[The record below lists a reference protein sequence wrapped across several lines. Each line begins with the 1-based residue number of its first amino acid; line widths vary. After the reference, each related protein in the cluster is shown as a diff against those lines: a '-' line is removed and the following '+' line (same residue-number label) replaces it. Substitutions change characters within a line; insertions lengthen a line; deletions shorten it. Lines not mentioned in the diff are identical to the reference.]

1 MKTAARLGLL
11 GGTFDPIHVG
21 HLAAA
26 RAARTRLGLDRV
38 LLLPSNV
45 PPHRPQPLVS
55 VHHRF
60 AMVALAVAGQDGLE
74 ASDLELS
81 APGPSYTAATLQRLH
96 DRGYRASQLFFVIGA
111 DAFAEIDTWRDYP
124 RFLEDAAFVVVNR
137 GARRAL
143 DMPAS
148 VPAIASRMVPVG
160 DRWQVSHDASR
171 SVLLLDDA
179 MPAASATDIRARVN
193 DGQSITGLVPALVEE
208 HILKHRLY
216 TGAPAHGRSGA
227 NHETANLLHE
237 QEHH

>member
-1 MKTAARLGLL
+1 MNTAARLGLL

-21 HLAAA
+21 HVAAA

-60 AMVALAVAGQDGLE
+60 AMVALAVAGEDGLE

-96 DRGYRASQLFFVIGA
+96 DRGYGASQLFFVIGA

-137 GARRAL
+137 GARSAL
-143 DMPAS
+143 DMPAT
-148 VPAIASRMVPVG
+148 VPSIASRMVPVSE
-160 DRWQVSHDASR
+160 RRQVSHDVSR
-171 SVLLLDDA
+171 SVLLLDDG
-179 MPAASATDIRARVN
+179 MPAVSSTDIRTRVN
-193 DGQSITGLVPALVEE
+193 EGQSIAGLVPALVES

-216 TGAPAHGRSGA
+216 TGLLAHERSGA
-227 NHETANLLHE
+227 HHGTANLLHE

>member
-1 MKTAARLGLL
+1 MNTAARLGLL

-21 HLAAA
+21 HVAAA

-55 VHHRF
+55 VPHRF
-60 AMVALAVAGQDGLE
+60 AMVALAVAGEDGLE
-74 ASDLELS
+74 ASDLELT

-96 DRGYRASQLFFVIGA
+96 ERGYRASQLFFVIGA

-137 GARRAL
+137 GARSAL
-143 DMPAS
+143 DMPAT
-148 VPAIASRMVPVG
+148 VPSIASRMVPV
-160 DRWQVSHDASR
+160 DERWEVSRDASR

-179 MPAASATDIRARVN
+179 MPAVSSTGIRARVN
-193 DGQSITGLVPALVEE
+193 EGHSIAGLVPALVEA

-216 TGAPAHGRSGA
+216 TGVPAHERSGA
-227 NHETANLLHE
+227 HHGTANLLHE